1 MFLISGVTTIEY
13 APALD
18 PLLEMSVPADWL
30 VAVVPEPGQ
39 RLADS
44 DRQEDQLLGQLL
56 SGGEQTV
63 ATRLGFLYYR
73 GIAPDQETSTP
84 NNQISVRYN
93 RERNQYELS
102 AVQTETTVQS
112 ADAAADWIT
121 EQFPAVETVVDTYLV
136 LTEVAADIHGL
147 GRTGVDDLVDTFE
160 TIAAIRDADVETL
173 AAVPYVSEENA
184 IALQTALANVEA
196 SNAGNP
202 TVIERE
208 LQSTD
213 GPLILDLQEGLIA
226 GELVPSGASKPKY
239 STDGFE
245 LPGTDQR

>member
-1 MFLISGVTTIEY
+1 MTTIEY

-73 GIAPDQETSTP
+73 GLAPDQETSTP

-93 RERNQYELS
+93 RERDQYELS
-102 AVQTETTVQS
+102 AVGTETTVQN
-112 ADAAADWIT
+112 ADAAVDWIT
-121 EQFPAVETVVDTYLV
+121 AQFPAVETVVDTYLI

-147 GRTGVDDLVDTFE
+147 GRTGVDGLVDTFE
-160 TIAAIRDADVETL
+160 TIAAIRDAEVEAL

-184 IALQTALANVEA
+184 AALQRVLADVEA
-196 SNAGNP
+196 SDAGDP
-202 TVIERE
+202 TPVERE
-208 LQSTD
+208 LQSID
-213 GPLILDLQEGLIA
+213 GPLILDLQEGPIA
-226 GELVPSGASKPKY
+226 GELVPSGASEPKY
-239 STDGFE
+239 STDGFGWH
-245 LPGTDQR
+245 GTGQ